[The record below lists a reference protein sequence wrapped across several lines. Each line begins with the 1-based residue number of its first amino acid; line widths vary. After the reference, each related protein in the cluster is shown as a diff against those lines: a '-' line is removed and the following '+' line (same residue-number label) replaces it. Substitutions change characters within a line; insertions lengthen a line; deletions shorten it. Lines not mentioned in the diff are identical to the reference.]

1 MVSPRRFVRLL
12 TERLPGGVAG
22 ATALAPQPTCPGATA
37 GLTKPCPLPLR
48 LTAISKHGLCA
59 AAWTIHKAFQ
69 SEVSFLSDVN
79 ADSWV
84 SSGHRPMGFPE
95 FVIVIAS
102 IMALNPL
109 AMDMMLPALLN
120 IGTAFKI
127 PVANHLQLVLS
138 TFLIGFGVGQFVM
151 GPLSDR
157 FGRRPVLLGGMA
169 VYAVASVLAVAAP
182 SFETLLLAR
191 ALQGLGTSATR
202 VIATSIVRDCYV
214 GRRMASVMS
223 LAMMVFIAVPVIAP
237 SFGQAVLLVTQWR
250 GIFVVLML
258 YGLLALA
265 WSVLRL
271 PETLPQSE
279 RRSLA
284 PADVLSAFRQ
294 TLTNRQTIGYATAAG
309 SVIGA
314 LFAYVF
320 SAQQVFT
327 DVYHL
332 GHYFPLAFAAI
343 AAGTAIAGFLNA
355 RLVGRLGMR
364 VISHGA
370 LTLYAVVASVMLV
383 TEILNVLP
391 LALFMA
397 LSALMM
403 FSFGMMVANFT
414 ALAMEPQGHIAG
426 TASSLYGS
434 ITTLI
439 GIVVG
444 MAIGQ
449 SFDGTLLPFSVGF
462 FLSTLA
468 ALAIVLVVEK
478 GRLFKPHHR
487 PTA

>member
-1 MVSPRRFVRLL
+1 
-12 TERLPGGVAG
+12 
-22 ATALAPQPTCPGATA
+22 
-37 GLTKPCPLPLR
+37 
-48 LTAISKHGLCA
+48 
-59 AAWTIHKAFQ
+59 
-69 SEVSFLSDVN
+69 
-79 ADSWV
+79 
-84 SSGHRPMGFPE
+84 MGFPE
-95 FVIVIAS
+95 FVVVIAS

-109 AMDMMLPALLN
+109 AMDMMLPALPN
-120 IGTAFKI
+120 IGTSFSI

-138 TFLIGFGVGQFVM
+138 TFLIGFGAGQFIM

-157 FGRRPVLLGGMA
+157 FGRRPVLLGGMT
-169 VYAVASVLAVAAP
+169 VYAMASVLAIAAP

-191 ALQGLGTSATR
+191 ALQGFGTSATR

-237 SFGQAVLLVTQWR
+237 SFGQTVLLVTQWR

-258 YGLLALA
+258 YGLLTLA

-271 PETLPQSE
+271 PETLPETE

-294 TLTNRQTIGYATAAG
+294 TLTNRQTICYAVAAG
-309 SVIGA
+309 GVLGA

-327 DVYHL
+327 GIYHL
-332 GHYFPLAFAAI
+332 GRYFPLAFAAI

-370 LTLYAVVASVMLV
+370 LTLYAVVACVMLI
-383 TEILNVLP
+383 TESLHALP

-444 MAIGQ
+444 SAIGQ
-449 SFDGTLLPFSVGF
+449 SFDGTLLPFATGF

-468 ALAIVLVVEK
+468 ALAIVLVAEK
-478 GRLFKPHHR
+478 GRLFKPHHH
-487 PTA
+487 PVA